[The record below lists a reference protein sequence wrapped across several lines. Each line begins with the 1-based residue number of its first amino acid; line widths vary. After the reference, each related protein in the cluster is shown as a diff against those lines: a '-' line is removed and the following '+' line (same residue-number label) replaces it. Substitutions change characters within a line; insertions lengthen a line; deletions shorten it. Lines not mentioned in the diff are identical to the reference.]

1 MNSRSLVRIT
11 LLCVLP
17 LTSMACGYLFVNG
30 PPPNHERLNFFTC
43 TQSRAAPG
51 IDAVWTGGVAII
63 IVSVLVSS
71 DAEVETS
78 FGNSKGAVVAIY
90 GPWGAATA
98 LSAVSGFKKVNQCRN
113 ATALLMERLSRP
125 PDTPSATPSLGALGW
140 RPPLLSPVSDPLD
153 PAPITSP
160 RPKPEA
166 SPGN

>member
-1 MNSRSLVRIT
+1 MNTRSLVRIT
-11 LLCVLP
+11 LLCGLP
-17 LTSMACGYLFVNG
+17 LTSTACGWIFVNG

-43 TQSRAAPG
+43 TQSRVAPG
-51 IDAVWTGGVAII
+51 VDLVWTGLTAIGVVMVLSSSELEVDRDLG
-63 IVSVLVSS
+63 VS
-71 DAEVETS
+71 
-78 FGNSKGAVVAIY
+78 KAVGVGIY
-90 GPWGAATA
+90 AGWGAATA
-98 LSAVSGFKKVNQCRN
+98 LSAVSGFKTVNQCRN

>member
-17 LTSMACGYLFVNG
+17 LTLTACGWLFVNG

-43 TQSRAAPG
+43 TQSRLAPG
-51 IDAVWTGGVAII
+51 IDLVWTGITAIAVVGV
-63 IVSVLVSS
+63 LSS
-71 DAEVETS
+71 SNAEIERDL
-78 FGNSKGAVVAIY
+78 GLSKGAAAGVYA
-90 GPWGAATA
+90 GWGALT
-98 LSAVSGFKKVNQCRN
+98 AVSGVSGLKKVSECRN
-113 ATALLMERLSRP
+113 ATALLLERLSRP

-140 RPPLLSPVSDPLD
+140 RPPLLSPVSGPLD

-166 SPGN
+166 SPRN